1 MVIDVVVWKK
11 CTAVTYWK
19 KRLTCSEALVDRY
32 RAPAPTDA
40 RVRIRPCVFWYRPV
54 LPCSEFFF
62 SNQPFYSV
70 EHWTVERN
78 LLTLLSIHSHLQGCM
93 TAEYCERT
101 SSYGVDLKVLWNFV
115 PSTFLKGDLST
126 VRVTAL
132 ISFRTVLPRCW
143 KKKDFY
149 KNPFPQWFV
158 RKPLAI
164 TLGGYAGWYERTNYD
179 KRSYAYLSYICR
191 YLECICSGCNK
202 SKVSSLDCFVVEAGG
217 WN

>member
-11 CTAVTYWK
+11 CTALTYWK

-143 KKKDFY
+143 KKKRFLQE
-149 KNPFPQWFV
+149 PFPAMIRSQTFSNNIGRIRW
-158 RKPLAI
+158 LI
-164 TLGGYAGWYERTNYD
+164 RTY
-179 KRSYAYLSYICR
+179 KLRQTKL
-191 YLECICSGCNK
+191 CISVIHM
-202 SKVSSLDCFVVEAGG
+202 SVPRMHM
-217 WN
+217 